1 MSNRFSRR
9 RFHKKVKVI
18 TSAATATVRR
28 NSAAVV
34 VLSTAWSSAEADR
47 IAAALVD
54 ERLAACVN
62 VVAPITSI
70 YRWRGA
76 VERAEEVLLIV
87 KTRRTL
93 VARVTAR
100 IRALHSYELPEAIA
114 LAIQGGSAEYLAWI
128 AGETEH
134 RRLVRPRRAHLRRAH
149 PRRAR

>member
-1 MSNRFSRR
+1 VSVERR
-9 RFHKKVKVI
+9 TGAAARRGA
-18 TSAATATVRR
+18 AAT
-28 NSAAVV
+28 VV
-34 VLSTAWSSAEADR
+34 VLSTAGSREEAER

-62 VVAPITSI
+62 VVVPVTSI

-76 VERAEEVLLIV
+76 VERAEEVLLVV

-114 LAIQGGSAEYLAWI
+114 LTIEGGSAAYLAWI
-128 AGETEH
+128 AGETESPRPASVPRS
-134 RRLVRPRRAHLRRAH
+134 RRGRTSARRR
-149 PRRAR
+149 

>member
-1 MSNRFSRR
+1 VSARR
-9 RFHKKVKVI
+9 RGAV
-18 TSAATATVRR
+18 TATVRR

-34 VLSTAWSSAEADR
+34 MLSTAGSRAEADR

-76 VERAEEVLLIV
+76 VERAEEVLLVV
-87 KTRRTL
+87 KTRPTL
-93 VARVTAR
+93 VARVAAR

-114 LAIQGGSAEYLAWI
+114 LTVQGGSAEYLAWI
-128 AGETEH
+128 AGETESPQ
-134 RRLVRPRRAHLRRAH
+134 RARAARPRRAPPPRGRR
-149 PRRAR
+149 

>member
-1 MSNRFSRR
+1 M
-9 RFHKKVKVI
+9 
-18 TSAATATVRR
+18 
-28 NSAAVV
+28 
-34 VLSTAWSSAEADR
+34 LSTAGSREEADR

-76 VERAEEVLLIV
+76 VERAEEVLLVV

-93 VARVTAR
+93 VARVAAR

-114 LAIQGGSAEYLAWI
+114 LAIGGGSAEYLAWI
-128 AGETEH
+128 AGETEGP
-134 RRLVRPRRAHLRRAH
+134 RRVRAPRRAAA
-149 PRRAR
+149 PRRPRTSR